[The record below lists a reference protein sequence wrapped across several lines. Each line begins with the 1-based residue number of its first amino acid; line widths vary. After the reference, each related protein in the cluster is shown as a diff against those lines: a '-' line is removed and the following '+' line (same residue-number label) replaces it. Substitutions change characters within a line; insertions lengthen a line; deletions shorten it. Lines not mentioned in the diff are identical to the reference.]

1 MAERCCAELR
11 LLDLDRAAPGF
22 PAALAPDERARA
34 AALAEPARRRFLA
47 GRAALRALLAEHL
60 GCAASAV
67 PLATTRFG
75 KPYLDD
81 PAAGLALSLA
91 HCGRW
96 ALLAVAPVRA
106 LGVDLERVRPLDDAD
121 ELARRLLGPAERA
134 ALARLPAAARGRA
147 LLRSWV
153 RLEARRKAVGTGLA
167 ELPAEPAREGPADG
181 LALLDLEPGPGL
193 LAALASSEP
202 LTDVRLV
209 RETPRGRP
217 GR

>member
-1 MAERCCAELR
+1 MAGGCRAELR

-22 PAALAPDERARA
+22 PAALAPAERARA
-34 AALAEPARRRFLA
+34 AAMAEPARRRFLA

-60 GCAASAV
+60 GCAPCAV

-75 KPYLDD
+75 KPHLAD
-81 PAAGLALSLA
+81 PTAGLALSLA

-147 LLRSWV
+147 LLRAWV
-153 RLEARRKAVGTGLA
+153 RLEARRKAVGTGLG
-167 ELPAEPAREGPADG
+167 ELPSEPAREGPADG
-181 LALLDLEPGPGL
+181 LALVELEPGPGL
-193 LAALASSEP
+193 VAGLASSEP
-202 LTDVRLV
+202 LTDVRLL
-209 RETPRGRP
+209 RESVAGRP
-217 GR
+217 ER